1 MKTILSIALLMIT
14 TITFAQ
20 ETENQNSKSIGGI
33 KTNKSIN
40 AEASYMKIGDIKG
53 ESTRQ
58 SSNNNNLT
66 ATESKKARSGYMKI
80 GDIQGES
87 NDKRR
92 RVEVLKSNKQGDP
105 NKK

>member
-1 MKTILSIALLMIT
+1 MKTILSIALFMIT

-58 SSNNNNLT
+58 SSNNNSIG
-66 ATESKKARSGYMKI
+66 TEPKKARSGYMKI
-80 GDIQGES
+80 GEIQGES